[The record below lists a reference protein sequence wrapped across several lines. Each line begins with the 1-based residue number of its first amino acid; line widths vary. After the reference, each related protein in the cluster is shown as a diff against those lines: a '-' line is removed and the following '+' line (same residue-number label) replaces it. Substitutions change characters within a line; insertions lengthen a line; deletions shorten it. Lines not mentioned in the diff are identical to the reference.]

1 VPTILV
7 VDDEPMIR
15 RLMGLILEEEG
26 FTVLSA
32 EDGLDAIRVSQSH
45 EGEIDLLVSDLSMP
59 RMDGQSLAHALLA
72 ADPGLPVLFISGYC
86 EELPGCQNKSIRF
99 LPKPFSPLTLTNAVR
114 GMLTE
119 PVEPK
124 AKPI

>member
-1 VPTILV
+1 
-7 VDDEPMIR
+7 MR
-15 RLMGLILEEEG
+15 LILEEEG

-45 EGEIDLLVSDLSMP
+45 QGVIDLLVSDLSMP
-59 RMDGQSLAHALLA
+59 RMDGQSLANALLA

-86 EELPGCQNKSIRF
+86 EELPGRQNKSIKF
-99 LPKPFSPLTLTNAVR
+99 LPKPFSPMTLADTVR

-119 PVEPK
+119 PAEPK
-124 AKPI
+124 AMPI

>member
-7 VDDEPMIR
+7 VDDEPMVL
-15 RLMGLILEEEG
+15 RLMELILEEEG

-45 EGEIDLLVSDLSMP
+45 QGVIDLLVSDLSMP
-59 RMDGQSLAHALLA
+59 RMDGQSLATALLA

-86 EELPGCQNKSIRF
+86 EEAPGRQNKSIKF
-99 LPKPFSPLTLTNAVR
+99 LPKPFSPLTLADAVR

-119 PVEPK
+119 AAEPK